1 MARGPM
7 GGPMGGGHHNVHD
20 KPSNFKETMIKLWR
34 FMKPY
39 YGTFLFATILAIG
52 STIFLIVGPKIL
64 GNATTLIFEGLVS
77 KLQGGSGIDFT
88 AILNIVYLLLILY
101 VASTLFSFLQ
111 GILMADVAQKTSYK
125 LRKEISY
132 KINKLP
138 LSYFDHTTTGDVLS
152 RVSNDVDTLANTLN
166 QSLTSTISSITQV
179 IGILVMMFS
188 ISWQMTLVALVV
200 LPISMGLI
208 GFVVK
213 SSQKYFIQQQES
225 LGSVNGHVE
234 EMYSGHNI
242 IKVFNQENRS
252 RAKFMDY
259 NDELYNTAWK
269 SQFFSSMMMPLMN
282 MITNFGYV
290 FIVVLGG
297 FLTIQGAITVGD
309 IQAFIQYLR
318 QFNQPISQFAQVAN
332 ILQSTAAAAERVFLF
347 IEAPEE
353 TPDPQTPKHVED
365 FHGSVTFENVKFGYD
380 AEQIIIPNFSSY
392 VKPGAKIAIVGPTGA
407 GKTTL
412 VKLLMRFYDIQGGDI
427 QVDGVSIYDMTREE
441 LRSMFGMV
449 LQDTWLFNGTIMENI
464 RYGKLDASDEEVIAA
479 AKLAR
484 ADHFIKTLGDGYETI
499 LNEEAS
505 NVSQGQKQL
514 LTIARAFIN
523 DPKILILDEATSS
536 VDTRTEVLIQ
546 EAMDALMASRTSFV
560 IAHRLSTIRN
570 ADVIL
575 VLDKGDIVEQGSHD
589 ELIEKGG
596 FYAKLYQ
603 SQFENA

>member
-1 MARGPM
+1 MSKGPM
-7 GGPMGGGHHNVHD
+7 SGPMAGPGAIE
-20 KPSNFKETMIKLWR
+20 KPDNFKETMMKLWR
-34 FMKPY
+34 YMKPY
-39 YGTFLFATILAIG
+39 YGVFFLAIVLAVG
-52 STIFLIVGPKIL
+52 STVFLIVGPKVL
-64 GNATTLIFEGLVS
+64 GNATTLIFEGLIS
-77 KLQGGSGIDFT
+77 KLQGGTGIDFT
-88 AILNIVYLLLILY
+88 SILTIILSLLVLY
-101 VASTLFSFLQ
+101 VISSIFSFIQ
-111 GILMADVAQKTSYK
+111 GFLMADVAQKTSYN
-125 LRKEISY
+125 LRKEISE
-132 KINKLP
+132 KINRLP
-138 LSYFDHTTTGDVLS
+138 LSYYDNTSTGDVLS

-166 QSLTSTISSITQV
+166 QSLTSTITSITMV
-179 IGILVMMFS
+179 VGVLVMMFL
-188 ISWQMTLVALVV
+188 ISGQMTLVALIV

-208 GFVVK
+208 SFVVK
-213 SSQKYFIQQQES
+213 SSQKYFIEQQAS

-234 EMYSGHNI
+234 EMYSGQNI
-242 IKVFNQENRS
+242 IKVFNQEERS
-252 RAKFMDY
+252 KRKFIGY
-259 NDELYNTAWK
+259 NDELYSSAWK

-282 MITNFGYV
+282 MVTNFGYV

-297 FLTIQGAITVGD
+297 LLTIRGMITVGD

-318 QFNQPISQFAQVAN
+318 QFNQPIAQFAQVAN
-332 ILQSTAAAAERVFLF
+332 ILQSTAAAAERVFSF
-347 IEAPEE
+347 IEADEE
-353 TPDPQTPKHVED
+353 IPNPTNPQVIED
-365 FHGSVTFENVKFGYD
+365 FHGGVEFKNVKFGYNP
-380 AEQIIIPNFSSY
+380 EQVIIPNFSSM
-392 VKPGAKIAIVGPTGA
+392 VKPGAKIAIVGPTGS

-427 QVDGVSIYDMTREE
+427 KVDGVSIYDMNRDE
-441 LRSMFGMV
+441 LRGMFGMV
-449 LQDTWLFNGTIMENI
+449 LQETWLFNGTIMDNI
-464 RYGKLDASDEEVIAA
+464 RYGKLSATNDEVYAA

-484 ADHFIKTLGDGYETI
+484 ADHFIRTLGEGYETV

-570 ADVIL
+570 ADLIL

-589 ELIEKGG
+589 ELIEQGG

-603 SQFENA
+603 SQFENS